1 MLERFMKQGRS
12 ATVTPKE
19 QVEHFNTLAQ
29 ERAGVLAQAET
40 LINGLQQAEA
50 RLEVIPSE
58 IQSVHDDHYRNVVQ
72 REVDPSR
79 PDLTESHDQKLG
91 DLNAEQVALAAKVKA
106 YGQELDHLRRK
117 GDRLT
122 REIDLARKLAW
133 SKIVDH
139 LVEEVPPSFKSQ
151 FLRLWVALDRLHN
164 GIKAHGVLERIVAVE
179 LDTESKVATIEE
191 LCGEF
196 GITNQ

>member
-19 QVEHFNTLAQ
+19 QVEHFNALAQ
-29 ERAGVLAQAET
+29 ERAGVLAQTET

-50 RLEVIPSE
+50 RLEMIPGE

-79 PDLTESHDQKLG
+79 SNLTESHDQKLG
-91 DLNAEQVALAAKVKA
+91 DLKAEQVALTAKVKA
-106 YGQELDHLRRK
+106 YGQELDHLQRK

-122 REIDLARKLAW
+122 REMDLARKLAW

-139 LVEEVPPSFKSQ
+139 LVEEVPSSFKSQ

-179 LDTESKVATIEE
+179 LETESKVATIEE